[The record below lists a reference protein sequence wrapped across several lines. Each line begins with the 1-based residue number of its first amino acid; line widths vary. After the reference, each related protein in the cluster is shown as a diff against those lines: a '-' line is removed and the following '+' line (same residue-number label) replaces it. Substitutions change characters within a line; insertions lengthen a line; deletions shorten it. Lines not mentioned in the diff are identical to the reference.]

1 MRKIIVAFIV
11 LLSMLVAGGSA
22 QCAEINQANNT
33 QIIRLV
39 GTGNYLAGG
48 AACGGLPIFTEFWD
62 LYIHGSSNPPPT
74 ACTAFIIAPLR
85 YPEDPV
91 RLIPPPAQSS
101 VNLPT
106 LIQAAKVEKVSAVAL
121 VFGAQGFAQFTLN
134 IPFSMNITFVDNQGH
149 TVPAPSVIQPTIG
162 SQSAVYLFTQ
172 DGGKDWQA
180 EYVQKIS
187 TH

>member
-1 MRKIIVAFIV
+1 MSRG
-11 LLSMLVAGGSA
+11 GGSA

-33 QIIRLV
+33 QIIRRV
-39 GTGNYLAGG
+39 VNGDGCPIVPAFFSFFPSYIGGN
-48 AACGGLPIFTEFWD
+48 
-62 LYIHGSSNPPPT
+62 NPPPT
-74 ACTAFIIAPLR
+74 ACTAFIIAPLS
-85 YPEDPV
+85 YPTGGEGF
-91 RLIPPPAQSS
+91 PPPAQSS
-101 VNLPT
+101 VNLQT
-106 LIQAAKVEKVSAVAL
+106 LMPAAKVEKVSAIAL
-121 VFGAQGFAQFTLN
+121 VFAVQGFAQFTLN

-162 SQSAVYLFTQ
+162 SPSAVYLFTQ